1 MCLSIKDALKT
12 TCLLF
17 QEAGIE
23 SPRLDAELLLANAM
37 NCNTI
42 DLYTNHSLR
51 LDGNNKPRF
60 DEIVKMLLARMPI
73 QYILGN
79 TEFMSLSFIVNKD
92 VLIPRPETEL
102 IVESVLEIANYGNK
116 NDIIENQNALQLF
129 ESKRRKLKPEAGS
142 ITIVDLGTG
151 SGNIAVSIAVMLKNA
166 IVFACDM
173 SNKALSIARANA
185 MRHKVADRVNFLQG
199 DLFDAFKSQDIDL
212 KADFIVSN
220 PPYVAECE
228 LAVLQ
233 PEIVKYEP
241 IQALDGGKDGLDFY
255 RAILAEAENWL
266 KKDGYIIL
274 EVGEK
279 QLSDIKNLIDI
290 YKNQKSGCKSG
301 IKFVKTVKDLQ
312 GIERVVIAQAY

>member
-12 TCLLF
+12 TSLLF

-23 SPRLDAELLLANAM
+23 SPRLDVELLLANAM

-42 DLYTNHSLR
+42 DLYTNQSLR
-51 LDGNNKPRF
+51 LEGNNKPHF
-60 DEIVKMLLARMPI
+60 DEMVKMRLDRMPI

-79 TEFMSLSFIVNKD
+79 TEFMSLSFIVDKN
-92 VLIPRPETEL
+92 VFIPRPETEL
-102 IVESVLEIANYGNK
+102 IVESVLEIANYGNE

-129 ESKRRKLKPEAGS
+129 ESNRRKLKPETGS
-142 ITIVDLGTG
+142 ITIIDLGTG

-173 SNKALSIARANA
+173 SNKALSIARVNA
-185 MRHKVADRVNFLQG
+185 MRHKVIDRVNFLQG
-199 DLFDAFKSQDIDL
+199 DLFGAFKSRGIDL

-241 IQALDGGKDGLDFY
+241 IQALSGGKDGLDFY
-255 RAILAEAENWL
+255 RSILAEAENWL

-279 QLSDIKNLIDI
+279 QSSDIKTLIDND
-290 YKNQKSGCKSG
+290 KNQKSGCKSG

-312 GIERVVIAQAY
+312 GIERVVIAQT